1 MGRFKIAFFDVDGTL
16 LSFKTHAMPA
26 STRRALAELRG
37 NGVLTVVA
45 SGRSFHEL
53 PAELQSGFDAYITLN
68 GQKCFCANGQNCYC
82 GADVYRRAPIDP
94 DDVRAV
100 VGQVDQGLY
109 DVGVQLEDR
118 TFASGSSP
126 AVDAASKVMNIA
138 YAPDDI
144 HIALGQPVY
153 QFLLFAG
160 EDIEQLLLKAAPHV
174 LTSRWTDAFCDVGPV
189 EGGKDYGVRAT
200 LERFGLT
207 KDEAIAFGDGEN
219 DLSMLSAVGT
229 GVAMGN
235 ASDVVKAQAAY
246 VTDDV
251 DDDGLWNAC
260 RHFGLV

>member
-1 MGRFKIAFFDVDGTL
+1 MGRIKIAFFDVDGTL
-16 LSFKTHAMPA
+16 LSLRTHAMPA
-26 STRRALAELRG
+26 TTRRALAELRA
-37 NGVLTVVA
+37 NGVLTVIS
-45 SGRSFHEL
+45 SGRSAHEL
-53 PAELQSGFDAYITLN
+53 PHELQMGFDAYITLN
-68 GQKCFCANGQNCYC
+68 GQKCFCGD
-82 GADVYRRAPIDP
+82 DVYRRAPIDP
-94 DDVRAV
+94 DDVRAI

-118 TFASGSSP
+118 TFASGGSP
-126 AVDAASKVMNIA
+126 AVDAASEVMNIA

-160 EDIEQLLLKAAPHV
+160 QDAEQLLLQAAPHV

-219 DLSMLSAVGT
+219 DLPMLSAVGT
-229 GVAMGN
+229 SVAMGGAREAVKRQ
-235 ASDVVKAQAAY
+235 ASF

-251 DDDGLWNAC
+251 DEDGLWNAC
-260 RHFGLV
+260 RRFGLV

>member
-1 MGRFKIAFFDVDGTL
+1 MGRIRIAFFDVDGTL
-16 LSFKTHAMPA
+16 LSFRTHAMPA
-26 STRRALAELRG
+26 STERALAELRG

-68 GQKCFCANGQNCYC
+68 GQKCFC

-100 VGQVDQGLY
+100 VEQVDQGLY

-160 EDIEQLLLKAAPHV
+160 EDIEQLLLKATSHV
-174 LTSRWTDAFCDVGPV
+174 LISRWTDAFCDVGPV

-219 DLSMLSAVGT
+219 DLSMLSAAGT

-235 ASDVVKAQAAY
+235 ASDTVKARATF

-251 DDDGLWNAC
+251 DEDGIWNAC